1 VAKFHGKYVS
11 VPFPLTETSAGNTR
25 WYL

>member
-11 VPFPLTETSAGNTR
+11 IPFSLAKTSAGNTH